1 MTRLLRDD
9 PSTSPHPHFTPHA
22 ADDVASPAKP
32 TSPPDTTVPPLQLH
46 SPGLADELRDLQER
60 ERLQVEAEKQT
71 ELARLRDVARFD

>member
-9 PSTSPHPHFTPHA
+9 PSTSPHPHFTSQPT
-22 ADDVASPAKP
+22 DDLASPTKP
-32 TSPPDTTVPPLQLH
+32 SSPPDATVPPLQLH

-60 ERLQVEAEKQT
+60 ERLQVEAEKQA

>member
-1 MTRLLRDD
+1 
-9 PSTSPHPHFTPHA
+9 
-22 ADDVASPAKP
+22 
-32 TSPPDTTVPPLQLH
+32 VPPLQLH